1 MEMLVLVVPI
11 IAGFFWISQLADV
24 ILIDRRRFESHTH
37 RLVWFLVIVIGNI
50 IGAVWY
56 FVWKRQQVATPEPL
70 RPQIA
75 GGVCPECDQRI
86 VTVTDTNFVKN
97 IRAAGGTMPIFLLS
111 STGDDLTT
119 MIDYSSLG
127 LSGVFQ
133 KPIAREKLLTVLKA
147 KLG

>member
-56 FVWKRQQVATPEPL
+56 FVWKRQHVATPEPL

-86 VTVTDTNFVKN
+86 VTVTDGLACATCGVVVHRNCSNNDVC
-97 IRAAGGTMPIFLLS
+97 AACGG
-111 STGDDLTT
+111 DLAAAHG
-119 MIDYSSLG
+119 Y
-127 LSGVFQ
+127 
-133 KPIAREKLLTVLKA
+133 EKD
-147 KLG
+147 